1 MAYIS
6 LSVHPTSISRLAGNR
21 MSGEI
26 PNELENIPALKQLHL
41 NGQRDFGGF
50 TGPLPSFK
58 NSLHL
63 HDLDFSKNSLTGS
76 IPTDFLETVR
86 TSGDHDVYAYDSI
99 NL

>member
-1 MAYIS
+1 
-6 LSVHPTSISRLAGNR
+6 

-76 IPTDFLETVR
+76 IPTDFLEKVR